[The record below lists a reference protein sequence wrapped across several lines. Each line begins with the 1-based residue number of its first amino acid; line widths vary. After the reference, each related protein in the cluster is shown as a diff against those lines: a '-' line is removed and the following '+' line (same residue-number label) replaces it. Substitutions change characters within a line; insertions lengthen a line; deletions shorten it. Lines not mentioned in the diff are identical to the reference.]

1 MNRRDCALAFVA
13 ALALGGCALPP
24 PPPPHAGPP
33 GDRPPPHERR
43 GPPPEFIEAC
53 RAQAEGS
60 SVRLTGRRGE
70 VIDGRCER
78 ETDAPLVFRPAPKP

>member
-13 ALALGGCALPP
+13 AVALSGCALPP
-24 PPPPHAGPP
+24 P
-33 GDRPPPHERR
+33 PPPHERR